1 MAHKRIKEK
10 VERGERPLY
19 RRKQWRQNE
28 RTKDKRERKETWYK
42 QKNQTK
48 EFMSV
53 LFVQPTKGSLLKK
66 KYEEVI
72 EKSACNVKVVERAG
86 TSVKRQLQKSYP
98 FGQEKCKERCFV
110 CESGGKGNCRRNNVN
125 YEIECLRDGCEY
137 VYLGETCRN
146 AYCRGQEHMKGL
158 ERRDSE
164 SVLCE
169 HVIECHNS
177 DFTQP
182 PCHQYKMSVTQC
194 HDTALDRLVTEAVKI
209 DLSTKPTMNRKK
221 GFRSN
226 HVLRLRTSLS
236 RNTSN

>member
-1 MAHKRIKEK
+1 M
-10 VERGERPLY
+10 
-19 RRKQWRQNE
+19 RKWN
-28 RTKDKRERKETWYK
+28 
-42 QKNQTK
+42 
-48 EFMSV
+48 
-53 LFVQPTKGSLLKK
+53 L
-66 KYEEVI
+66 
-72 EKSACNVKVVERAG
+72 
-86 TSVKRQLQKSYP
+86 
-98 FGQEKCKERCFV
+98 EKCKERCFV

-125 YEIECLRDGCEY
+125 YEIECMQDGCKY

-209 DLSTKPTMNRKK
+209 DLSTRPTLNRKK

-236 RNTSN
+236 RNTSNWQHRNRHTWIGDWIPKHVVKVSVKLYVLFVFCPSAWFV